1 MLRTM
6 FNRGHALPL
15 DLTRLLRPRMSRG
28 RHAERPRE
36 ISVPWPEPWH
46 VHDRSPVG
54 NSPRT
59 RFPRVREQSMSA
71 HSPRPQARSQT
82 VRIRERITVS
92 TVRGQ
97 ALLADTN
104 CPQTVRSL
112 APSMS
117 ANSSRPS
124 IRRDPRLA
132 RNCPRRRMLVSILW
146 PARFPVRL
154 RSILSL
160 SSYVLL

>member
-1 MLRTM
+1 M

-15 DLTRLLRPRMSRG
+15 DLTRLLRPRISRG
-28 RHAERPRE
+28 RHAARPRE

-59 RFPRVREQSMSA
+59 RFIRVREQSLSA
-71 HSPRPQARSQT
+71 LSPHPQARSQT
-82 VRIRERITVS
+82 VRIRERIPVS

-97 ALLADTN
+97 ALAADTN

-117 ANSSRPS
+117 ANSSRPR

-132 RNCPRRRMLVSILW
+132 RNCPRRRILVSISS
-146 PARFPVRL
+146 PARFLVSVRN
-154 RSILSL
+154 IP
-160 SSYVLL
+160 SYVLL

>member
-15 DLTRLLRPRMSRG
+15 DLTRLLRPRISRG

-59 RFPRVREQSMSA
+59 RFIRVREQSMSA
-71 HSPRPQARSQT
+71 LSPRPQARSHA
-82 VRIRERITVS
+82 VRIRKRITVS

-97 ALLADTN
+97 ALVADTT

-112 APSMS
+112 ALSRS
-117 ANSSRPS
+117 ANSSQTS

-132 RNCPRRRMLVSILW
+132 RNCPRRRILVSISS
-146 PARFPVRL
+146 PARFLVRV
-154 RSILSL
+154 RNIP
-160 SSYVLL
+160 SYVLI

>member
-15 DLTRLLRPRMSRG
+15 DPTRLLRPRISRG

-59 RFPRVREQSMSA
+59 RFIRVRAQSAPTGS
-71 HSPRPQARSQT
+71 
-82 VRIRERITVS
+82 V
-92 TVRGQ
+92 
-97 ALLADTN
+97 TN
-104 CPQTVRSL
+104 CPHPRTHHGFNSPWASLGRGHELSADSPQSRTVHVRE
-112 APSMS
+112 
-117 ANSSRPS
+117 
-124 IRRDPRLA
+124 
-132 RNCPRRRMLVSILW
+132 LVAAEHS
-146 PARFPVRL
+146 P
-154 RSILSL
+154 
-160 SSYVLL
+160 

>member
-15 DLTRLLRPRMSRG
+15 DLTRFLRPRISRG

-36 ISVPWPEPWH
+36 ISVPWPEPWP

-59 RFPRVREQSMSA
+59 RFIRVREQSMSA
-71 HSPRPQARSQT
+71 LSPRPQARSQP
-82 VRIRERITVS
+82 VRIRKRITVS

-97 ALLADTN
+97 ALAADTH

-112 APSMS
+112 ALSMS
-117 ANSSRPS
+117 ANSSRTR

-132 RNCPRRRMLVSILW
+132 RNCPHHRILVSISS

-154 RSILSL
+154 RFILSFP
-160 SSYVLL
+160 SYVLL

>member
-15 DLTRLLRPRMSRG
+15 DLTRLLRPRISRG

-59 RFPRVREQSMSA
+59 RFIRVREQSMSA

-97 ALLADTN
+97 TLAADTN

-117 ANSSRPS
+117 ANWSRPR

-132 RNCPRRRMLVSILW
+132 RNCPRRLMLASILW

-154 RSILSL
+154 RFILSFP
-160 SSYVLL
+160 SYVLL

>member
-15 DLTRLLRPRMSRG
+15 GFTRLLGPRMSRG
-28 RHAERPRE
+28 GHAECPRG
-36 ISVPWPEPWH
+36 INVPWPEHWP
-46 VHDRSPVG
+46 VHDRGPVG

-59 RFPRVREQSMSA
+59 RFVRVREQSMSA
-71 HSPRPQARSQT
+71 LSPPTQARSQPG
-82 VRIRERITVS
+82 RIRERITVS
-92 TVRGQ
+92 TVRGK
-97 ALLADTN
+97 ALVADIH

-132 RNCPRRRMLVSILW
+132 RNCPRHLMLASILW

-154 RSILSL
+154 RFILSFP
-160 SSYVLL
+160 SYVLL

>member
-59 RFPRVREQSMSA
+59 RFIRVRELSMSA
-71 HSPRPQARSQT
+71 LSPRPQARSQT
-82 VRIRERITVS
+82 VRIRKRITDS

-97 ALLADTN
+97 ALAADIH

-117 ANSSRPS
+117 AHSSRPS
-124 IRRDPRLA
+124 IRRDHRLA
-132 RNCPRRRMLVSILW
+132 SNCPRRRMLASILW

-154 RSILSL
+154 RFILSFP
-160 SSYVLL
+160 SYVLL